1 MKSKPALAAGFAFL
15 YFAVII
21 EAMSEIKIIA
31 QKDFPPLL
39 REIPDTPEQLY
50 IKGELPNTDMPWIA
64 IVGTRKATPDGI
76 LLAKQL
82 AKELAEKGFVIVSG
96 LAMGI
101 DTAAHEG
108 ALKGNGKTIA
118 VLGNGLAS
126 IYPRQNEN
134 LAKQIIAQGGALLSE
149 YTPEIPAYP
158 NQFLERN
165 RIVSGLCA
173 ATIVIEAPDRSGS
186 IVTARL
192 AGEQGREIF
201 VFPGPAGHP
210 NYAGSHNLIRDGA
223 RLVTSVTDILED
235 LGFEEL
241 PPQPFFK
248 ENPSTSL
255 RARDIHNGAS
265 ELSPHER
272 AILTVIGSTKKSLS
286 IDKIAELTKLDA
298 AIINPIVA
306 LHTLS
311 GTLQEDE
318 FGYRRVTDK
327 S

>member
-1 MKSKPALAAGFAFL
+1 MH
-15 YFAVII
+15 
-21 EAMSEIKIIA
+21 EIKIIA
-31 QKDFPPLL
+31 QENFPPLL
-39 REIPDTPEQLY
+39 REIEGAPELLY
-50 IKGELPNTDMPWIA
+50 IKGELPSVGTPWVA

-108 ALKGNGKTIA
+108 ALKGNGKTVA
-118 VLGNGLAS
+118 VLGNGLDNV
-126 IYPRQNEN
+126 YPRQNEN
-134 LAKQIIAQGGALLSE
+134 LAKAILAQGGAILSE
-149 YTPEIPAYP
+149 YPPETPAFPS
-158 NQFLERN
+158 QFLERN
-165 RIVSGLCA
+165 RIVAGMCV

-192 AGEQGREIF
+192 AGEQGREIL

-210 NYAGSHNLIRDGA
+210 NYAGSHKLIRDGA
-223 RLVTSVTDILED
+223 RLVNGIADILAD

-241 PPQPFFK
+241 PPQ
-248 ENPSTSL
+248 SL
-255 RARDIHNGAS
+255 FSEEKDIHNGAS
-265 ELSPHER
+265 ELTPEEH
-272 AILTVIGSTKKSLS
+272 AILTVIGSTTKSLT

-306 LHTLS
+306 IHTLG

-327 S
+327 G

>member
-1 MKSKPALAAGFAFL
+1 MDGT
-15 YFAVII
+15 
-21 EAMSEIKIIA
+21 MSQQIKILS
-31 QKDFPPLL
+31 KEHFPPLL
-39 REIPDTPEQLY
+39 REIEGAPEMLY
-50 IKGELPNTDMPWIA
+50 IKGELPNTDVPWVA

-82 AKELAEKGFVIVSG
+82 AKELTGKGFVVVSG

-108 ALKGNGKTIA
+108 ALKGNGKTVA
-118 VLGNGLAS
+118 VLGNGLDS

-134 LAKQIIAQGGALLSE
+134 LAKAILEQGGALLSE
-149 YTPEIPAYP
+149 YSPETPAYP

-210 NYAGSHNLIRDGA
+210 NYAGSHKLIRDGA

-235 LGFEEL
+235 LGLAQTPQQEL
-241 PPQPFFK
+241 FVSEK
-248 ENPSTSL
+248 
-255 RARDIHNGAS
+255 DIHNDAS
-265 ELSPHER
+265 ELLPHER
-272 AILTVIGSTKKSLS
+272 AILTVIGNAKKSLS